1 MDIGDLSREQLF
13 WIFEKMSVK
22 TNLQTMFLRTVKP
35 ILDLPIQGN
44 VLSKAINNLEV
55 FFATKFCFSQAQ
67 MKKILEDVTE
77 PTSKLRKLSIGFT
90 EHMPQ
95 LSPDCLRAINLK
107 LSNNTLQIR
116 KKEIR
121 QKLEL
126 EEKEADQAS
135 LNQIKKKPR
144 REGGFV

>member
-1 MDIGDLSREQLF
+1 
-13 WIFEKMSVK
+13 MSVK

-35 ILDLPIQGN
+35 VLDLPIQGN

-55 FFATKFCFSQAQ
+55 FTAPKVYFSQAH

-77 PTSKLRKLSIGFT
+77 PTSKLERLDIGFT
-90 EHMPQ
+90 EPMPE
-95 LSPDCLRAINLK
+95 LSLDCLRAFLLK
-107 LSNNTLQIR
+107 LSNNTLRIR

-121 QKLEL
+121 QELEL
-126 EEKEADQAS
+126 EQKEADQAS

-144 REGGFV
+144 REGGFL